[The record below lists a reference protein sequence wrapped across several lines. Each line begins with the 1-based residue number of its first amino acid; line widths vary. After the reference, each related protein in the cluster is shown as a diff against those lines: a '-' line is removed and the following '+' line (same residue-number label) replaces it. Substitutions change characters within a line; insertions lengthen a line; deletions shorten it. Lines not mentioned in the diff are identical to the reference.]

1 MDFPVPSTPTSEG
14 WGDGCFIMFNGI
26 IGGDSSHGALA
37 ANWVRNKVNKAL
49 MVFAIKCNYW
59 GALWGVVVAG
69 KEY

>member
-1 MDFPVPSTPTSEG
+1 
-14 WGDGCFIMFNGI
+14 MFNGI

-49 MVFAIKCNYW
+49 MVFAIKCNYE
-59 GALWGVVVAG
+59 GALWGVLLAG

>member
-1 MDFPVPSTPTSEG
+1 MDFPVPSALTRG
-14 WGDGCFIMFNGI
+14 GGDGCFIMFNGI

-49 MVFAIKCNYW
+49 MVFAIKCNYG
-59 GALWGVVVAG
+59 GALWRVLLVG